1 MRRSWCRS
9 WSRMRHKA
17 QLVVELVQNEAVGG
31 LIRDNDGEGAGE
43 FTNVEPRDNA
53 KTTKLRCAIAH
64 SLTHTKKEREK
75 FEAFVSL
82 RKRREWRVSINRRGR
97 VHVRNCQP

>member
-1 MRRSWCRS
+1 M
-9 WSRMRHKA
+9 
-17 QLVVELVQNEAVGG
+17 EL
-31 LIRDNDGEGAGE
+31 
-43 FTNVEPRDNA
+43 RDNA
-53 KTTKLRCAIAH
+53 KTKTIKLRCAIAH
-64 SLTHTKKEREK
+64 SLTTIEKEREK